1 VDDIL
6 SQREIDAL
14 MAGLDSDMEVPARGE
29 QMANARLEIT
39 QEQIEQAVMEF
50 RLELNR
56 RLKQKGYGTFASTH
70 EIAGVV
76 DEEHRE
82 MMEALHKNDKTH
94 FKAELLDVAVGAVFG
109 VACVNAGTLDW

>member
-1 VDDIL
+1 
-6 SQREIDAL
+6 
-14 MAGLDSDMEVPARGE
+14 
-29 QMANARLEIT
+29 MANTRLQIK

-50 RLELNR
+50 RLELDR

-94 FKAELLDVAVGAVFG
+94 LKSELLDIAVGSVFG
-109 VACVNAGTLDW
+109 VACINANTLDW